1 MAISLYGHQAQP
13 RRKALSSAVAL
24 AACFPLSPALAAD
37 AAADLNEIVVT
48 AAGFEQKIA
57 DAPASISVIT
67 QEELMQKRY
76 TNLAQALADVEG
88 VDIAQGTGK
97 TGGLNISI
105 RGMPSD
111 YTLILIDGRRQN
123 NGGSIT
129 PNGFGET
136 STSFMPPLSAIER
149 IEVIR
154 GPMSTLY
161 GSDAMG
167 GVINIITRKVS
178 NAWGGSVGIDHTV
191 HEHRGWGATT
201 GTSIYAAGPLVEN
214 LVGLSV
220 RGNVIDRAA
229 SELEFGDGSNV
240 SRRGAAAVDGR
251 IFNAGA
257 RLSFTPSEKHY
268 IYFDF
273 DRGRQVYNNDDCQ
286 LGTLDGRAGNAVGGC
301 TASNNTAAGYS
312 DELRFQRDQYVLSH
326 DAQLGFGS
334 LSNSLMYKVTETLGR
349 TIPGTIGQPFGN
361 FPDMVGGAP
370 RELKSEDLVFDT
382 RLVMPIGESHRAS
395 IGGQWADTRVIDGLA
410 TEEFAKSWWALY
422 AEDEWRLLDSLALTV
437 GARYEDHESF
447 GGHVS
452 PRAYLVWNATDNW
465 TFKGGAAQG
474 YKTPTVNQLHDG
486 INGVTGQGQT
496 ITIGS
501 PQLDPETSINTE
513 IGAYFDDHNGFDA
526 NLTLFQTRFKDM
538 ISDGTPVPNCRWQV
552 NPDQPGCVDYGNFPN
567 QASFAQ
573 STNIDE
579 AETRGAEV
587 GFGWFFLP
595 EWKLSANYTYTDTEQ
610 KSGAD
615 KGAPITT
622 QAKHMANA
630 SINWFATD
638 RLTLWLRGEYRGPRD
653 RFTNLYENLSADNQA
668 LVDAVGMK
676 LKGFTQF
683 HLGGSYRATENV
695 TLTATIYNLFDKD
708 FLTGQFYD
716 TSTGTLWAS
725 DYTQIGAAT
734 TGTIQEGRRLWVSA
748 NVSF

>member
-1 MAISLYGHQAQP
+1 MLTNHAGYELRA
-13 RRKALSSAVAL
+13 RTALSSAVAL
-24 AACFPLSPALAAD
+24 AACFPFASSLAAEHD
-37 AAADLNEIVVT
+37 SASLDKLVVT
-48 AAGFEQKIA
+48 AAGFEQKIV

-67 QEELMQKRY
+67 QDDLMQKRY
-76 TNLAQALADVEG
+76 SNLAQALADVEG
-88 VDIAQGTGK
+88 VDISQGTGK

-136 STSFMPPLSAIER
+136 STSFMPPLSSIER

-167 GVINIITRKVS
+167 GVINIITRKVAS
-178 NAWGGSVGIDHTV
+178 EWGGSVGIDHTV
-191 HEHRGWGATT
+191 HENRGWGAST
-201 GTSIYAAGPLVEN
+201 GTSIYAAGPLLEN
-214 LVGLSV
+214 LIGLSV

-229 SELEFGDGSNV
+229 SKLEFGDGGAV

-257 RLSFTPSEKHY
+257 RLSFTPSDRHY
-268 IYFDF
+268 FYLDF
-273 DRGRQVYNNDDCQ
+273 ERGRQVYNNDDCQ

-301 TASNNTAAGYS
+301 TATNSTAAGYS
-312 DELRFQRDQYVLSH
+312 DQLRFHRDQVVLSH

-334 LSNSLMYKVTETLGR
+334 ISNSLMYKLTETIGR
-349 TIPGTIGQPFGN
+349 TIPGTIGQPFGAD
-361 FPDMVGGAP
+361 FPGMVGGAP

-382 RLVMPIGESHRAS
+382 RLLMPLGDSHRVS
-395 IGGQWADTRVIDGLA
+395 LGGQWADTKVRDGLA
-410 TEEFAKSWWALY
+410 VEEFSKTWWALY
-422 AEDEWRLLDSLALTV
+422 AEDEWRLLESLALTV

-474 YKTPTVNQLHDG
+474 YRTPTVNELHDG
-486 INGVTGQGQT
+486 INGVTGQGRT
-496 ITIGS
+496 LTIGS
-501 PQLDPETSINTE
+501 PHLEPETSVNTE
-513 IGAYFDDHNGFDA
+513 IGAYFDNRDGFDA
-526 NLTLFQTRFKDM
+526 NVTLFQTRFKDL
-538 ISDGTPVPNCRWQV
+538 ISTGTPIPNCHSEA
-552 NPDQPGCVDYGNFPN
+552 NPELPGCVSFGENFT
-567 QASFAQ
+567 QDSFAQ

-579 AETRGAEV
+579 AETRGAEA

-595 EWKLSANYTYTDTEQ
+595 DWKLSANYTYTDTEQ
-610 KSGAD
+610 KSGVD
-615 KGAPITT
+615 KGAPLTT

-630 SINWFATD
+630 SLNWFATD
-638 RLTLWLRGEYRGPRD
+638 RLTLWVRGEYRGARD
-653 RFTNLYENLSADNQA
+653 RFTNLYDNLTPANRA
-668 LVDAVGMK
+668 IVDAAGK
-676 LKGFTQF
+676 LKSFTQF

-708 FLTGQFYD
+708 FLTGQFYE
-716 TSTGTLWAS
+716 TGGDTLWAS
-725 DYTQIGAAT
+725 DYTQIGAGT

-748 NVSF
+748 NISF